1 MAYEPAIHIPVT
13 VTASNRW
20 IDFVST
26 ATYAVSVATGSYSN
40 LWSLASAVQTAIN
53 ASTAAITV
61 TATLAS
67 SGGVYGKFVITGDQT
82 WSLKFATGA
91 HASSC
96 MATLLGFSAAD
107 TSTVKIQTATYQAPG
122 AWFPTRAPARD
133 SYDRRKHVGGRGRE
147 AISGAAYKRLT
158 VATPR
163 YRTVEFDLL
172 PPEVVLARSATST
185 DLNRDFETVWRTVI
199 AGQSFQYFTTRT
211 STTADATYY
220 MHEPSD
226 MMDIRRPHVDSEL
239 YSFELEMMRKE

>member
-13 VTASNRW
+13 VTASNMW
-20 IDFVST
+20 IDFTST

-53 ASTAAITV
+53 NSTAALTV
-61 TATLAS
+61 TVTLGTVESIYGRLIVTGNDDFKLLWSTGTHAAS
-67 SGGVYGKFVITGDQT
+67 CAKTI
-82 WSLKFATGA
+82 
-91 HASSC
+91 
-96 MATLLGFSAAD
+96 LGYSAAD
-107 TSTVKIQTATYQAPG
+107 TDNVNIQYSTYQVPG

-199 AGQSFQYFTTRT
+199 AGQSFQYFTART
-211 STTADATYY
+211 SATADATYY
-220 MHEPSD
+220 LHEPSD
-226 MMDIRRPHVDSEL
+226 MMDIRRPHVDAEL